1 MSNRA
6 PLKINTIGLE
16 QLYLQLISILMITIH
31 NGHNSCQENSF
42 EIWQILSW
50 QIIIVLQRDKAEDK
64 KWDCTM
70 VMDLQ

>member
-42 EIWQILSW
+42 EIW
-50 QIIIVLQRDKAEDK
+50 
-64 KWDCTM
+64 
-70 VMDLQ
+70 